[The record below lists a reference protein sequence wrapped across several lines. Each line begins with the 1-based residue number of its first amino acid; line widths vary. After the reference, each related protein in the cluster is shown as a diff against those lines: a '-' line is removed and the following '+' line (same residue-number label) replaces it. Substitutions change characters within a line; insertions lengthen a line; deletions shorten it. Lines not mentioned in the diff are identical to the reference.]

1 MVKCWV
7 FFKVNG
13 KDKLLVLK
21 LDSLI
26 KHSRMQKSTIT
37 RLGVVVGRYFICPT
51 NSHVKNEK
59 FFVAKGLDMVVAQ
72 LEDGGKAERKKK
84 YIQFV
89 VIWHLLKQGH
99 PMIDFEGLKGLFKF
113 LKV

>member
-7 FFKVNG
+7 CFKVEG
-13 KDKLLVLK
+13 KDKLLVPK

-26 KHSRMQKSTIT
+26 KHSRMRKCIIV
-37 RLGVVVGRYFICPT
+37 RLGIAMGQYSICPT

-59 FFVAKGLDMVVAQ
+59 LFVAIGLDMVVVQ
-72 LEDGGKAERKKK
+72 LENGGKAKRKKK

-89 VIWHLLKQGH
+89 AIGIFSNKAIPRQILK
-99 PMIDFEGLKGLFKF
+99 D
-113 LKV
+113 